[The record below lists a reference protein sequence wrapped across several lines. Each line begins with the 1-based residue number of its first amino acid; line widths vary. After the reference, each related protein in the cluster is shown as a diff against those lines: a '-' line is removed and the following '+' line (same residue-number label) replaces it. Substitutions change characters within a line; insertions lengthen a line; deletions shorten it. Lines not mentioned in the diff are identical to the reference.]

1 MIKISNLSFG
11 YKKKNL
17 LFNNLDLSLTPG
29 NIYGLLGKNG
39 AGKTTLLIL
48 ISGLLYP
55 HGGSCTIDE
64 AKTIARDP
72 DLLKEIFFLPEI
84 SFLPA
89 VKVYEYLGIYTTFY
103 PKFSKEKF
111 FQYLNDL
118 ELEKSGKITNLSYG
132 QKKKFSV
139 AFALAA

>member
-89 VKVYEYLGIYTTFY
+89 VKVREYLEIYTPFY
-103 PKFSKEKF
+103 PKFNKEN
-111 FQYLNDL
+111 FQLRL
-118 ELEKSGKITNLSYG
+118 RLLQR
-132 QKKKFSV
+132 QK
-139 AFALAA
+139 